1 MVPGELRLSDMA
13 DNDMLDSASPRGRK
27 LRVNVYQHGAE
38 NQVRFFFPSCNCL
51 LLDLR
56 PHAFHRDTR
65 KNTKLRF
72 LMFQVVTINGARVK
86 RHDMIATNGVI
97 HVTDKVLYPMADL
110 SILDHLTNCDT
121 FTGKSPLHTTTTAAI
136 LSAFISFST

>member
-1 MVPGELRLSDMA
+1 MCVC
-13 DNDMLDSASPRGRK
+13 
-27 LRVNVYQHGAE
+27 VF
-38 NQVRFFFPSCNCL
+38 FFFPTCNGL

-56 PHAFHRDTR
+56 LHAFHMDTC
-65 KNTKLRF
+65 KNAKLRW
-72 LMFQVVTINGARVK
+72 LIFQVVTINGARVK

-121 FTGKSPLHTTTTAAI
+121 FTGKSALHTNYLNWLYVFLDTI
-136 LSAFISFST
+136 LLFEII